1 MWYDIWLD
9 MFVRMTSQQKS
20 PTTYTQWTCDLSKL
34 IIMCRLLLRYKS
46 NHSMNKL
53 NKFQDYMMIVSLVS
67 PTVAYNEIWQS
78 RLRVNIRC
86 WLVGLVL
93 SNKAILYQLSN
104 HRTISTSYMI
114 VTLLYALQWYMISIT
129 ELCSGFKIARWCWPL
144 PVPLCIISLF
154 FS

>member
-1 MWYDIWLD
+1 M
-9 MFVRMTSQQKS
+9 R
-20 PTTYTQWTCDLSKL
+20 DLSKL
-34 IIMCRLLLRYKS
+34 TIMCRLLLRYKS
-46 NHSMNKL
+46 NHSMNKR

-67 PTVAYNEIWQS
+67 PTIAYNEIWH
-78 RLRVNIRC
+78 RLRVNIMM
-86 WLVGLVL
+86 LISGISIV
-93 SNKAILYQLSN
+93 KQAILYQLSN

-129 ELCSGFKIARWCWPL
+129 ELCSGFKIARWCWHL